1 MCEFVCVAIDYEYSM
16 FSFVL
21 HTKMCNFQAKKN
33 GKKKKKKKRRIKNKL
48 VIDENCVLDSPQL
61 LGAATG
67 LAVTLDNV

>member
-1 MCEFVCVAIDYEYSM
+1 MNIKCSVSCYIQKCAIFKPKRME
-16 FSFVL
+16 
-21 HTKMCNFQAKKN
+21 
-33 GKKKKKKKRRIKNKL
+33 KKKKKKRRRRKNKL